1 MNRVALI
8 VFLSCLVTLLTG
20 CAQDQPIWETVKVSD
35 VIPRRSTSNQS
46 RSLLK
51 KADFKVYIFDIPA
64 ANANVLDRIWPL
76 LSTKPLKLN
85 DGKAFAA
92 NQFSVGFG
100 RVRSWNQI
108 ADMLRAAG
116 AKKYLTVSMMIPQR
130 LANDLTIAE
139 FNTEQPIFYTAADG
153 SAQGLTANPGA
164 LVLRIKADP
173 VPASR
178 GLCHLVAKPIYSP
191 QIRTAIRQM
200 VARAKAGEVPFDFL
214 GFELNMALDDL
225 IFLGPKKFIDNR
237 ITLGGMF
244 FRRPDWPMLRTY
256 LIVCTSISY

>member
-20 CAQDQPIWETVKVSD
+20 CVQDQPIWETVKVSD
-35 VIPRRSTSNQS
+35 VIPRRSTSNKDGP
-46 RSLLK
+46 LLK
-51 KADFKVYIFDIPA
+51 KANFQVYIFDIPA

-85 DGKAFAA
+85 DEKAFAA

-116 AKKYLTVSMMIPQR
+116 AKKYITISMMIPQR
-130 LANDLTIAE
+130 LAIDLTIAE
-139 FNTEQPIFYTAADG
+139 FNAEQSIFYTAADG
-153 SAQGLTANPGA
+153 SVEGLSTKPGV
-164 LVLRIKADP
+164 LVLRIKVDP
-173 VPASR
+173 LPAAK

-200 VARAKAGEVPFDFL
+200 IARAKAGEVPFDFL
-214 GFELNMALDDL
+214 GFELNMAPYDL

-244 FRRPDWPMLRTY
+244 FRRPDRPMLRTY
-256 LIVCTSISY
+256 LIVCTSINY